1 MNLAGTLVQ
10 VSPTQRTLK
19 ALKDQGFECGI
30 VERWL
35 SGPGKRSDL
44 FGFIDIICMTDA
56 GVLAVQSTGTDFA
69 GHYKKI
75 TQDCAIRAR
84 QWIQMPNARL
94 QLWGWRK
101 VKKAR
106 GGKLM
111 VYRPRVHEFTLQ
123 DFDGSL
129 PDLMQEDSVVGF

>member
-1 MNLAGTLVQ
+1 MQ

-19 ALKDQGFECGI
+19 ALRDQGFVCGM
-30 VERWL
+30 VERWQAQ
-35 SGPGKRSDL
+35 SGVRQDL

-56 GVLAVQSTGTDFA
+56 GVLAVLSTGTAFSE
-69 GHYKKI
+69 HYKKI
-75 TQDCAIRAR
+75 THDCAIHAR

-101 VKKAR
+101 VKKVR
-106 GGKLM
+106 GGKQM
-111 VYRPRVHEFTLQ
+111 VYRPRVHEFSLQ

-129 PDLMQEDSVVGF
+129 PDLMQEDVAVGF